1 MLLSVSVAYP
11 AYTRVVQ
18 VLLQGDRATV
28 GEGRAFCLAALCYG
42 ALGLWIP
49 HGDEVVLVGLF

>member
-1 MLLSVSVAYP
+1 MAYP

-42 ALGLWIP
+42 ALGFWIP